1 MIAPQRQIYSSIGTN
16 LAAGIRSDDVIYS
29 YLPLYHASGV
39 QVGLGS
45 ALAFGNKTVI
55 KKKFSASNFFKDCI
69 KYEVTATQYI
79 GEIARF
85 LLATPKS
92 SEDTAHKV
100 RIMFGNGLKSAIW
113 ERFVDRF
120 GIKDIAEF
128 YGATESNT
136 TTINI
141 ENKIGSI
148 GFLTVC
154 YPDWLRSKF
163 IPLYIVQVWHD
174 T

>member
-1 MIAPQRQIYSSIGTN
+1 M
-16 LAAGIRSDDVIYS
+16 IYS

-45 ALAFGNKTVI
+45 ALAFGNRTVI

>member
-1 MIAPQRQIYSSIGTN
+1 MTHLICLR
-16 LAAGIRSDDVIYS
+16 
-29 YLPLYHASGV
+29 
-39 QVGLGS
+39 
-45 ALAFGNKTVI
+45 TVI
-55 KKKFSASNFFKDCI
+55 KKKFSATNFFKDCI
-69 KYEVTATQYI
+69 KYDVTATQYI

-85 LLATPKS
+85 LLATPRS

-163 IPLYIVQVWHD
+163 IPLYIVQVQYKTFFEHKW
-174 T
+174 TLVF

>member
-1 MIAPQRQIYSSIGTN
+1 
-16 LAAGIRSDDVIYS
+16 
-29 YLPLYHASGV
+29 
-39 QVGLGS
+39 
-45 ALAFGNKTVI
+45 
-55 KKKFSASNFFKDCI
+55 
-69 KYEVTATQYI
+69 
-79 GEIARF
+79 
-85 LLATPKS
+85 
-92 SEDTAHKV
+92 
-100 RIMFGNGLKSAIW
+100 MFGNGLKSAIW
-113 ERFVDRF
+113 GRFVERF

-163 IPLYIVQVWHD
+163 IPLYIVQVQYKTFFNINGLLFSNQD
-174 T
+174 SKRRLTKQLGTPSETRAGTASRLSLESRVSS